1 MIFKNREDA
10 GRLLGKKIQKQL
22 DGRLRNN
29 QLIVLGLPR
38 GGVVIAH
45 EVGRVLHA
53 PLGLILVRKLRH
65 PDSPECA
72 IGAIAESD
80 MAIYNEMYIKNID
93 PSWLKLEE
101 ESARELIDMRRNL
114 YFGGQT
120 NHPISLKNRRVVLVD
135 DGIAT
140 GMTMRAAI
148 QHVISRGAKEI
159 IVATPVTSPE
169 AVEIIQKTGVST
181 IILDDPKNFY
191 GSVGMHYK
199 NFEQVSDIEVRGLL
213 VEKSHKS

>member
-1 MIFKNREDA
+1 MTFENREDA

-38 GGVVIAH
+38 GGAVVAR
-45 EVGRVLHA
+45 EVARVLRA
-53 PLGLILVRKLRH
+53 PLDLILVRKLRH

-72 IGAIAESD
+72 IGAVAESD
-80 MAIYNEMYIKNID
+80 MAIYNETYIKNID
-93 PSWLKLEE
+93 PTWLKLEE
-101 ESARELIDMRRNL
+101 ESARELIDMRRDL
-114 YFGGQT
+114 YFEGQT
-120 NHPISLKNRRVVLVD
+120 NQPVFVKNRRVVLVD

-148 QHVISRGAKEI
+148 QHVISKGAEEI
-159 IVATPVTSPE
+159 IVATPVASRE
-169 AVEIIQKTGVST
+169 ALEIIQKTGVSM
-181 IILDDPKNFY
+181 ILLDNPKNFY

-199 NFEQVSDIEVRGLL
+199 NFEQVSDIEVRRLL
-213 VEKSHKS
+213 LEYSQKS